1 MEGEGRAVSL
11 GRVNTDRGEEKTTR
25 RATRIAARDSFFAVF
40 IFVKR
45 SRRLPSPLSSPT
57 RARRAN
63 FCGEQNRGRL
73 VAAVMNRQLPY
84 IRTPAVLRS
93 IPPFFSFFSFFF
105 SSPQRFPTTARHVC
119 AARGDANQPTP
130 HAGCNIFVYS
140 SKNIRYPRATIHQ
153 PGNREPTACNR
164 VYDRSFSSAA

>member
-1 MEGEGRAVSL
+1 MSL
-11 GRVNTDRGEEKTTR
+11 GRVNTGRGEEKRTR

-105 SSPQRFPTTARHVC
+105 PLLNVS
-119 AARGDANQPTP
+119 QP
-130 HAGCNIFVYS
+130 
-140 SKNIRYPRATIHQ
+140 PRATFARHAVTPINRRRTPVVISSSILRKIYDTPGRQFISPVIASQ
-153 PGNREPTACNR
+153 PLAT
-164 VYDRSFSSAA
+164 VYTTGRFRPPRD